1 MVSSGDFQR
10 LIDFP
15 YLKSSKELDEFTT
28 FVTDLNI
35 KKIQGKHSISGE
47 LLL

>member
-1 MVSSGDFQR
+1 MVSSGDFKH

-15 YLKSSKELDEFTT
+15 YLKSSEELDEFMT

-35 KKIQGKHSISGE
+35 KKIQGKHLI
-47 LLL
+47 